1 MNTATLQSDGQT
13 NDVQQ
18 QYCALRS
25 IAVKIDVISV
35 TNFDN

>member
-1 MNTATLQSDGQT
+1 MNTATLQTDGET

-25 IAVKIDVISV
+25 IAR
-35 TNFDN
+35 

>member
-1 MNTATLQSDGQT
+1 MNTATLQSDGLT

-25 IAVKIDVISV
+25 IAR
-35 TNFDN
+35 

>member
-1 MNTATLQSDGQT
+1 MNTAMLQTDGLT

-25 IAVKIDVISV
+25 IAR
-35 TNFDN
+35 